1 MTLTHEAMPQDA
13 TAKAALE
20 IPLVVIGSVDKY
32 KHLENCEMRIENK
45 DGCLAKADLSLSPR
59 DFEFLRSVCQKFND
73 GRHVFS
79 SSNPVVLSIF
89 PC

>member
-1 MTLTHEAMPQDA
+1 MTLTHEALLHDA
-13 TAKAALE
+13 IDKAALE

-32 KHLENCEMRIENK
+32 RPLENCEMRVENK
-45 DGCLAKADLSLSPR
+45 DGCLAKADLSLSQR

-73 GRHVFS
+73 GRHVITN
-79 SSNPVVLSIF
+79 SNPVVLSIF